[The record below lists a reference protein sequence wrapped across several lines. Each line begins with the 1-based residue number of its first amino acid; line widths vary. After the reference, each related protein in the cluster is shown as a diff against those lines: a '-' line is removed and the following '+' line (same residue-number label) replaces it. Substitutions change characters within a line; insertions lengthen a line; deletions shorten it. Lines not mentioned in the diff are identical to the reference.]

1 MLSACRRYGSRASST
16 YAALIKQ
23 SLAGVRRAEALEI
36 ARGVASSRNRQR
48 DARIASIRENRIGME
63 VSRSEQARQVRV
75 HMCCWLWLLCLLA
88 LALRLL
94 ALALRL
100 LLLTCSGLWSVLS
113 ARTHSPT
120 CAHARTHA
128 RMPAHTNTH
137 RHNQGGGSPYRPPP
151 A

>member
-1 MLSACRRYGSRASST
+1 MYAACRRYGSRASST

-75 HMCCWLWLLCLLA
+75 LPLRLLCLLA
-88 LALRLL
+88 ACLAAASFRLL
-94 ALALRL
+94 ALL
-100 LLLTCSGLWSVLS
+100 G
-113 ARTHSPT
+113 
-120 CAHARTHA
+120 
-128 RMPAHTNTH
+128 
-137 RHNQGGGSPYRPPP
+137 
-151 A
+151 

>member
-1 MLSACRRYGSRASST
+1 MPLPLSLSDTPLATVCVACRRYGSRASST

-75 HMCCWLWLLCLLA
+75 HMCCLLRLLCLLA
-88 LALRLL
+88 LLFACLP
-94 ALALRL
+94 
-100 LLLTCSGLWSVLS
+100 CSSLG
-113 ARTHSPT
+113 
-120 CAHARTHA
+120 
-128 RMPAHTNTH
+128 
-137 RHNQGGGSPYRPPP
+137 
-151 A
+151 

>member
-1 MLSACRRYGSRASST
+1 MSERAQTHAQSGPITPVVCTVQCPFTLSLSDTSPLATVYAACCRYGSRASST

-75 HMCCWLWLLCLLA
+75 HMCCVLRLLCLFAACLA
-88 LALRLL
+88 AAASRLL
-94 ALALRL
+94 ALL
-100 LLLTCSGLWSVLS
+100 G
-113 ARTHSPT
+113 
-120 CAHARTHA
+120 
-128 RMPAHTNTH
+128 
-137 RHNQGGGSPYRPPP
+137 
-151 A
+151 